1 MRTIR
6 SSWPL
11 LALWGMMLSAGVARP
26 QATTLPPP
34 RPVAYVLPPPN
45 QLPEVPPIVDPI
57 LDDSPVA
64 APGFFTNVELFF
76 LRPHLNSHL
85 SDSFLVS
92 PTQVDTVN
100 MQISGPLG
108 TTVSPRFEVGYRLPE
123 QLGEFLLAY
132 RFETVE
138 RTSSPGEAVS
148 QKDRLNM
155 NLIDLDWGNH
165 HPFGLQIPGWDI
177 RPNVGVRIG
186 TIYFDTRQEFGGP
199 PFNPAGIIEQRA
211 TSNFVGVGPE
221 TGLEVS
227 RQILTPGLALYGKV
241 SGSFLFG
248 EMHQTFSEA
257 TTGPGGVLSGSSGLS
272 GQVLVPNLTVQ
283 AGISYTVPEWN
294 YCRFLFGYVWE
305 EFWQIGRVNGFL
317 NNNGDLLNRGLF
329 LRAEINF

>member
-11 LALWGMMLSAGVARP
+11 LALWGMMFSSGIARP

-34 RPVAYVLPPPN
+34 RPAAYVLPPTN

-85 SDSFLVS
+85 SDSFPVS

-132 RFETVE
+132 RFEMLE
-138 RTSSPGEAVS
+138 RTNTPSESLSE
-148 QKDRLNM
+148 KNRLNM

-177 RPNVGVRIG
+177 RPNIGVRIG

-199 PFNPAGIIEQRA
+199 LFNPAGVIEQRA
-211 TSNFVGVGPE
+211 TSNFVGAGPE
-221 TGLEVS
+221 TGLEGFREV
-227 RQILTPGLALYGKV
+227 LTPGLALYGKV
-241 SGSFLFG
+241 SGAFLFG
-248 EMHQTFSEA
+248 EMHQTFSE
-257 TTGPGGVLSGSSGLS
+257 TTIGPGGILSGSSGLS

-294 YCRFLFGYVWE
+294 YCRILFGYVWE
-305 EFWQIGRVNGFL
+305 EFWQIGRVNGLL